1 MKKFYKTADVEKREG
16 GYAVLLD
23 GKPVKTPLGR
33 PLVVP
38 ALPLAAGLAAE
49 WAAQGQVLKP
59 ETMPLTRLAN
69 TMVDK
74 AAGPDRADMNAELL
88 KYGGSDLLC
97 YFAPHPSDLVRK
109 QEDVWRPLLAWMEER
124 YGIVLG
130 TASGVQ
136 FRQQPPEALE
146 KLKNIIDGLDAGA
159 FTVVQAA
166 AATAGSVIIALAL
179 LEGRLAAE
187 TAYAAA
193 FVDELHQLEAWG
205 EDEEARR
212 RLEAKRGELAEVV
225 RFRELLKTSV

>member
-1 MKKFYKTADVEKREG
+1 MKKFYKTADVEKRESE
-16 GYAVLLD
+16 YAVRLD

-38 ALPLAAGLAAE
+38 ALPLANGIAAE
-49 WAAQGQVLKP
+49 WAEQGEELKP

-74 AAGPDRADMNAELL
+74 AAGPDRAGMNAELL

-109 QEDVWRPLLAWMEER
+109 QEEAWRPLLAWMEEQ
-124 YGIVLG
+124 YGIVFD

-136 FRQQPPEALE
+136 FRQQPPAALE
-146 KLKNIIDGLDAGA
+146 RLKKVIDGLDAGA

-179 LEGRLAAE
+179 LEGRLAPE
-187 TAYAAA
+187 GAYAAA

-212 RLEAKRGELAEVV
+212 QLEAKRAELGDVV
-225 RFRELLKTSV
+225 RFRELLKTSA